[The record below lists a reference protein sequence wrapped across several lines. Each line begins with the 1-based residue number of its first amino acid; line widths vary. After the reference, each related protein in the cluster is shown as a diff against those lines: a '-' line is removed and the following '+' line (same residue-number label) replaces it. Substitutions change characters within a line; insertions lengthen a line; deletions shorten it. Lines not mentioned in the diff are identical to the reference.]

1 MRSTAESAQEGQ
13 HVRELAAG
21 VEAERRYAQLL
32 IRLADQPLAVR
43 LEKTRIELR
52 AELGRAPSERETWLE
67 FQVRHPAAA
76 RHLLASVAR
85 EPAGESPA

>member
-1 MRSTAESAQEGQ
+1 
-13 HVRELAAG
+13 VRDYAA
-21 VEAERRYAQLL
+21 VVDAERRYAQLL
-32 IRLADQPLAVR
+32 LRLGGHPLAVR

-85 EPAGESPA
+85 EPGESRP